1 MIYGMHDPF
10 PRDLMPKGT
19 ILITIEVGHDPNNH
33 SGQDFREWSEHGV
46 RVIARLNNGYGAAG
60 TIPSQEHYLGF
71 AERCAWFVRNS
82 QGCTRWIIGNEP
94 NHSNEW
100 PQGNPITAE
109 DYVYCFTVC
118 RDLIKA
124 MRPDHEVIP
133 APVAPWN
140 VQVGDWLVYFDRL
153 MAMDIDAIALHT
165 YTYGAEPGLITSEAT
180 MDPPY
185 QDRRFH
191 FRAYQDFMNRI
202 PESKRHLPVYITETD
217 QDDAWLNWNNGWVRK
232 AYKEIDDWNHSGR
245 QVIHCLCLYRWPK
258 LDKWAIDGKSG
269 VQDDFREAQAFG
281 YQVGEPEPP
290 EPPEPPPQ
298 EDNMLL
304 KNGSFEGEYTA
315 RGAPQ
320 VLVAQGWEP
329 FYKDNE
335 PAPGEQGPAYR
346 PEYKPLEKYVDPYRI
361 RDGDRAQCWFKQFAI
376 MDAGVYQRVTGVPI
390 GATVRFV
397 APVHAW
403 CSGKDDPKVSDGEMY
418 VKVGID
424 LDGGE
429 DPWSD
434 AVIWHDANWQYVGRE
449 WQEIGIAGIARGTA
463 VTVFI
468 RAWNKWKLKHN
479 DFYVDACTMVV
490 EGGEP
495 IPDPDPDPVPLPEG
509 SYVAVDDLTF
519 DGPMHIVPL
528 EAGSSFGAAAEG
540 VYRFVGPSQRVVL
553 VDAKHLSHAVIEPP
567 K

>member
-1 MIYGMHDPF
+1 VIYGMHEPC
-10 PRDLMPKGT
+10 PRDVMPRGWM
-19 ILITIEVGHDPNNH
+19 LFLAEVGHGPTPH
-33 SGQDFREWSEHGV
+33 PGMDFTSWSSQGYEIIC
-46 RVIARLNNGYGAAG
+46 RVHHQFG
-60 TIPSQEHYLGF
+60 TGGGSLPLSKDLGGF
-71 AERCAWFVRNS
+71 LQRVASLTRNS
-82 QGCTRWIIGNEP
+82 KGCSRWIIGNEC
-94 NHSNEW
+94 NLSVEW
-100 PQGNPITAE
+100 PNGQPLTPE
-109 DYVYCFTVC
+109 YVAQVYDSC
-118 RDLIKA
+118 RTLI
-124 MRPDHEVIP
+124 DGEVILP
-133 APVAPWN
+133 PVGPWN
-140 VQVGDWLVYFDRL
+140 IEIGYDWLKYYTRMIEACGTV
-153 MAMDIDAIALHT
+153 DAFALHT
-165 YTYGAEPGLITSEAT
+165 YSRGPDPASIQSEDK

-185 QDRRFH
+185 GALYNGFRTYRDWMTAIPDR
-191 FRAYQDFMNRI
+191 Y
-202 PESKRHLPVYITETD
+202 RHVPVYITETN
-217 QDDAWLNWNNGWVRK
+217 QNQAWLNENNGWVK
-232 AYKEIDDWNHSGR
+232 EAYREINDWNKTPGK
-245 QVIHCLCLYRWPK
+245 QQIHCLILYRWPK
-258 LDKWAIDGKSG
+258 YDQWAIDGKG
-269 VQDDFREAQAFG
+269 KVQDDFREAQAFG

-509 SYVAVDDLTF
+509 SYMAVDDLTF